1 MCTILSEEKRANR
14 YICFNITNI
23 VFMKRIALL
32 VLALSSVLFFNC
44 TKEEQTPA
52 LDIQNVTN
60 GTLTSSGGM
69 GSITVTGVSDGI
81 DATSSTPEW
90 LRVQVHKNIVLFN
103 VLSHTGNQPRSGEI
117 TISAE
122 KCTPVTVTIT
132 QSAFT
137 GLQVMVRSVELTND
151 KREQVVEIIS
161 SGEYNVKITDDPNNV
176 FNFRKVEE
184 GVVFYTSR
192 AQGNNTI
199 SARATII
206 PADET
211 AEPVDISLTIPQK
224 DLYDYILG
232 TWNVDATDGDLASVT
247 FTARVR
253 PDTYNMYFNI
263 DGLQDYPV
271 LAQFI
276 DGQVTIASGQKL
288 GKDSQKFYSLH
299 FNGTI
304 DGAGWY
310 IFNSPGQVAWGAVPV
325 FDEKNGKISLKF
337 KDNGQGLSHEAKLL
351 AIWGCAMDYF
361 NFGAGNA
368 IVGTNT
374 LELSKTYSE

>member
-1 MCTILSEEKRANR
+1 
-14 YICFNITNI
+14 
-23 VFMKRIALL
+23 MKRIALL

-44 TKEEQTPA
+44 TKEEQAPV
-52 LDIQNVTN
+52 LCIQNVTN

-69 GSITVTGVSDGI
+69 GSITVSGVSDRI
-81 DATSSTPEW
+81 EAASSAPEW
-90 LRVQVHKNIVLFN
+90 LRVQVRKNIVLFN
-103 VLSHTGNQPRSGEI
+103 VLSYTGNVTRSGEI

-137 GLQVMVRSVELTND
+137 GIQVMVRSVELTND

-161 SGEYNVKITDDPNNV
+161 SGEYSVKITDDPNNV

-192 AQGNNTI
+192 AQGNSTI

-211 AEPVDISLTIPQK
+211 AETVDISLTIPQK

-232 TWNVDATDGDLASVT
+232 TWNVDAADGDLASVT

-253 PDTYNMYFNI
+253 PDTYNMYLNA
-263 DGLQDYPV
+263 DGLQDYPL

-299 FNGTI
+299 FNGTK
-304 DGAGWY
+304 DGTGWY
-310 IFNSPGQVAWGAVPV
+310 ILNSPGQVAWGAEPV
-325 FDEKNGKISLKF
+325 FDEDNGKIGLKF
-337 KDNGQGLSHEAKLL
+337 KDNGQGLSYEAKFL
-351 AIWGCAMDYF
+351 AIWGCTGDYF
-361 NFGAGNA
+361 NFGAGSV

-374 LELSKTYSE
+374 LELSRTYTE